1 MEGDGKMQP
10 PEEDMLFDDPM
21 LMQQLL
27 GMPAQPQQQ
36 QDQSKPGDREGAR
49 IEGWATGLIFAGII
63 LILGWIAVPLGAF
76 GAWFYGPMESFFA
89 TPTFSRFEIMIYI
102 GFFTTIGMIASFVLQ
117 NSRPKLH
124 WVENDPGI
132 PRITTLRRIE
142 DTGGHFIMT
151 RRDKKILRVRK
162 DIASRYRNIVHIT
175 ANVLEIDGQDVD
187 IEFRTTAGSMSRGQ
201 IAAEE
206 DLAMRQGFREQQLE
220 EISQRYVAG
229 QMDQI
234 DGVG

>member
-1 MEGDGKMQP
+1 MIGQP
-10 PEEDMLFDDPM
+10 GMDDEMLFDDPM

-27 GMPAQPQQQ
+27 GIPQQPPQQ
-36 QDQSKPGDREGAR
+36 QDQTNPGDREGPR
-49 IEGWATGLIFAGII
+49 TERWASALIASGII
-63 LILGWIAVPLGAF
+63 LMLSWVAVPLGAF
-76 GAWFYGPMESFFA
+76 GAWFYGPITSFFA
-89 TPTFSRFEIMIYI
+89 EPTFSRFELMVYL
-102 GFFTTIGMIASFVLQ
+102 GFFTTLGMIASLVIQ

-132 PRITTLRRIE
+132 PRITALRKIE
-142 DTGGHFIMT
+142 DTGGHYIMT
-151 RRDKKILRVRK
+151 RRDKKVLRVRK
-162 DIASRYRNIVHIT
+162 DISSRYRNIVHIT